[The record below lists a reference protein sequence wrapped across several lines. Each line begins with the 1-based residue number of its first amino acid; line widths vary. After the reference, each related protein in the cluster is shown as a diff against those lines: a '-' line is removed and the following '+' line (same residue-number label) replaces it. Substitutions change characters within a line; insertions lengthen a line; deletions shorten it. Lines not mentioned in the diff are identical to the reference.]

1 MVDLIDSTDSVSVDG
16 IFNWISLLAI
26 FSVITVIGNYVG
38 YQHPIAESLVGMIIL
53 SIITLAGLLFERYIP
68 LNISSIVYI
77 SLIGLIVSL
86 PIMPTSDFVVY
97 YVSHV
102 ELLAIVTV
110 FLAYVGVG
118 MGKNWDQFKAMGWR
132 GAVVTIAVITGTYIG
147 SALIAHIVLVLTGT
161 PI

>member
-1 MVDLIDSTDSVSVDG
+1 MVDLVDSTDSVSVDG

-38 YQHPIAESLVGMIIL
+38 YHHPIAESLVGMAIL
-53 SIITLAGLLFERYIP
+53 SIITLVGLLFERYIP

-77 SLIGLIVSL
+77 SMIGLIVSL
-86 PIMPTSDFVVY
+86 PIMPTSSFVIY

-118 MGKNWDQFKAMGWR
+118 MGKNWDQFKTMGWR
-132 GAVVTIAVITGTYIG
+132 GAIVTIAVITGTYIG

>member
-1 MVDLIDSTDSVSVDG
+1 MVDLIDGTDTVSVDG
-16 IFNWISLLAI
+16 MVNWISLLTI
-26 FSVITVIGNYVG
+26 FSIITVIGNYVG
-38 YQHPIAESLVGMIIL
+38 YHHPIAESLVGMAIL
-53 SIITLAGLLFERYIP
+53 SVITLVGLLCERYIP

-77 SLIGLIVSL
+77 SLIGLIVSI
-86 PIMPTSDFVVY
+86 PGMPTSDFVVY

-118 MGKNWDQFKAMGWR
+118 MGKNWDQFKAIGWR
-132 GAVVTIAVITGTYIG
+132 GAVVTVAVITGTYLG

-161 PI
+161 PL

>member
-1 MVDLIDSTDSVSVDG
+1 M
-16 IFNWISLLAI
+16 
-26 FSVITVIGNYVG
+26 
-38 YQHPIAESLVGMIIL
+38 
-53 SIITLAGLLFERYIP
+53 
-68 LNISSIVYI
+68 
-77 SLIGLIVSL
+77 IGLIVSL
-86 PIMPTSDFVVY
+86 PIMPTSSFVIY

-118 MGKNWDQFKAMGWR
+118 MGKNLDQFKTMGWR
-132 GAVVTIAVITGTYIG
+132 GAIVTIAVITGTYIG

>member
-1 MVDLIDSTDSVSVDG
+1 MVDLIEDSESVSVDG
-16 IFNWISLLAI
+16 LFNWISLLAI

-38 YQHPIAESLVGMIIL
+38 YRHPIAESLVGMVIL
-53 SIITLAGLLFERYIP
+53 SVITLVGLLFERYIP

-97 YVSHV
+97 YVSHI

-118 MGKNWDQFKAMGWR
+118 MGKNWDQFKTMGWR
-132 GAVVTIAVITGTYIG
+132 GAVVTIAVITGTYLG
-147 SALIAHIVLVLTGT
+147 SAIIAHIVLVMTGT